1 MIFSDTNGVAIVL
14 CEAELEAKYRNLAQ
28 GQTILESSLYKNL
41 AEHINAEIGIG
52 TICDIQSARAWLRG
66 SFLAKRIQRNPSFYR
81 IGKNADQTWEGRIDD
96 MVSRSIKTLKE
107 SQLVT
112 CNGDET
118 EQRTTLSST
127 DYGLI
132 MSKVSGVA

>member
-1 MIFSDTNGVAIVL
+1 MVTGVVPG
-14 CEAELEAKYRNLAQ
+14 E
-28 GQTILESSLYKNL
+28 T
-41 AEHINAEIGIG
+41 H
-52 TICDIQSARAWLRG
+52 TTQSQ
-66 SFLAKRIQRNPSFYR
+66 FLSYWE
-81 IGKNADQTWEGRIDD
+81 NADQTWEERIDD

-118 EQRTTLSST
+118 EERTTLSST

-132 MSKVSGVA
+132 MSKVSRVA